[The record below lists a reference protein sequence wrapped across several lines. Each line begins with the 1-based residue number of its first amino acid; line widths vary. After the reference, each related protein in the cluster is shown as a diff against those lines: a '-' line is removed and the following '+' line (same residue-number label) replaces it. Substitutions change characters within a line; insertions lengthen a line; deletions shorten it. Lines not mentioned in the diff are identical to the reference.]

1 MPGIVFHN
9 VTIFDGSGSLPGIS
23 AVRVEGSSI
32 VELGANAAALGGV
45 ADRHIDGGGRTLMPG
60 LVEAHAHLTWPSSVE
75 RYVPTLKLPQE
86 DMILSTARNA
96 RILLDH
102 GYTSAY
108 SAGAL
113 SKTIE
118 VTLNSFIQ
126 SGGMPGPRLIP
137 SSIEREPPTSGALAA
152 FDGGAVD
159 PHGVGPEAVRAFVR
173 QCATLGAKSVKFIL
187 SGEDALQPGSSQDLL
202 YTQEEA
208 NAAGDQA
215 RISGVWLA
223 AHAQAAAAVKMA
235 LRARFRVLY
244 HCTWADVEALDMM
257 EDRRDEIFVA
267 PVVGII
273 QATLDATPQHNVDMT
288 EMKRSAE
295 QVLARQRELIPEL
308 RRRGVRVLPG
318 GDYGF
323 PFNPTGR
330 NARDLELFVR
340 HFDYTPREA
349 LEAATRL
356 GGELM
361 GMEHLLGRI
370 KPGYLADLL
379 LVDGDPLQDISILQ
393 DRKRLHAIMKDGRF
407 HKEPV

>member
-9 VTIFDGSGSLPGIS
+9 VSIFDGSGPLPGVG
-23 AVRVEGSSI
+23 AVRIEGSNI
-32 VELGANAAALGGV
+32 VELGADLASLSGV
-45 ADRHIDGGGRTLMPG
+45 ADRIVDGGGRTLMPG
-60 LVEAHAHLTWPSSVE
+60 LVEAHAHLSWPSSVE
-75 RYVPTLKLPQE
+75 RLVPRLSLPPE
-86 DMILSTARNA
+86 DLILTTARNA

-126 SGGMPGPRLIP
+126 SGGMPGPRLIA
-137 SSIEREPPTSGALAA
+137 SSIEREPPTSGA
-152 FDGGAVD
+152 FDGGTVD
-159 PHGVGPEAVRAFVR
+159 PHGSGPEAVRAFVR
-173 QCATLGAKSVKFIL
+173 ECATLGAKSVKFLL
-187 SGEDALQPGSSQDLL
+187 SGEDALKPGSSQELL

-208 NAAGDQA
+208 DAAGDQA

-235 LRARFRVLY
+235 LRANFRVLY

-257 EDRRDEIFVA
+257 EYKRDEIFVGPA
-267 PVVGII
+267 VGII
-273 QATLDATPQHNVDMT
+273 QATLDTEPPEGIDMT
-288 EMKRSAE
+288 EMKRSAAL
-295 QVLARQRELIPEL
+295 VLARQRELIPEL

-340 HFDYTPREA
+340 HFGYTPCET

-361 GMEHLLGRI
+361 GMGHLLGRI

-379 LVDGDPLQDISILQ
+379 LVDGDPLQDITILQ
-393 DRKRLHAIMKDGRF
+393 DRNRLHAIMKDGRF
-407 HKEPV
+407 HKEPVRG